1 MEEKKSLDRLS
12 PISLP
17 ESDSREVKVGN
28 TVITVTRS
36 FGSRNLMELYSE
48 YVAKKVCAKI
58 SNLQAAAQPN

>member
-1 MEEKKSLDRLS
+1 MEKEKSLDCLS
-12 PISLP
+12 QMPLP

-58 SNLQAAAQPN
+58 SNLQAVAQPN